1 MRFTLL
7 AATLFAVTTA
17 LVPIQ
22 IKGNRFIRPGLDSSQ
37 SDTVFEIV
45 GVDYQ
50 PNGSSGYSP
59 DSGVDALTDE
69 QACLRDA
76 YVFQQ
81 LGINTIRIYTIS
93 PWLNHDACMS
103 IFNAAGIYVVLDVS
117 SPLGGESIARYDPES
132 TYNKNL
138 LNRIWGVVDAFKG
151 YPNVLGFFAGNEV
164 VNDPMSAQVSPQY
177 VRAVIRDLK
186 DYVAL
191 HADRPIPVGYS
202 AADDIALRAAMWEYT
217 ECDSGDNSRADFY
230 ALNSYQWCSGRD
242 NWMTSGYNA
251 LLSTFKNT
259 AIPLFLS
266 EYGCNLNSPRTFTEV
281 NGGIY
286 NPDGLIQAFSG
297 GMVYEYS
304 QEANNYGLVDIQA
317 DGSVKLLADFDNL
330 KAAFSK
336 INLPVTPA
344 SSVPASVYPKC
355 DSTVQSAISALDSNF
370 NTDFNI
376 PGCPEPDLLRSGIG
390 NNNIGKIIDVTST
403 MSKFAIY
410 DSSGKQIENPSIN
423 INSANLLSG
432 GNPQP
437 IAAPP
442 PVAASPAPVSSSS
455 LEVPS
460 SSAIP
465 SSASSSTALASST
478 SLETISSSTL
488 TLETISSSLIPSTS
502 VVLPQPSVV
511 PSPVASIVSVE
522 PSSTPSSTS
531 STALPSSI
539 VPASSAEAP
548 APSAEVPAPAPAPAP
563 VPAPAPSVEAPMPA
577 SPLPPAVVMP
587 EPASSA
593 SQPSSVAPVV
603 TPETTSSMVT
613 ITAPSSVPPQPTTEM
628 ITPSSD
634 PRAMEP
640 VLSVPAPAPVPSSSD
655 KPAPTP
661 APAPAPAP
669 SSAAP
674 ESKPIM
680 TSSNNNTLSIVYT
693 PTPAVPVP
701 NPSTAIFTILPIY
714 ANTTLVTS
722 VSTPPA
728 VPSPANETSSWSAV
742 PPTPGMEGPTYVV
755 PQGSGFQYKVP
766 TWGFAL
772 GVLIALLF

>member
-7 AATLFAVTTA
+7 TATLFAVTTA

-22 IKGNRFIRPGLDSSQ
+22 IKGNKFIRPGTDSSQ
-37 SDTVFEIV
+37 LDTVFVIV

-81 LGINTIRIYTIS
+81 LGINTIRIYTVS

-138 LNRIWGVVDAFKG
+138 LNRIWGIVDAFKG

-164 VNDPMSAQVSPQY
+164 VDDAMSAQVSPQY

-186 DYVAL
+186 DYIAL

-217 ECDSGDNSRADFY
+217 QCDTGDNSRADFY

-242 NWMTSGYNA
+242 DWMTSGYNT
-251 LLSTFKNT
+251 LLSTFKNP

-304 QEANNYGLVDIQA
+304 QEISNFGLVDIQA
-317 DGSVKLLADFDNL
+317 NGSVKLLADFDNL
-330 KAAFSK
+330 KAAFSQ
-336 INLPVTPA
+336 INLPVSAA

-355 DSTVQSAISALDSNF
+355 DSTVQSSISALDFNF
-370 NTDFNI
+370 NIDFNI
-376 PGCPEPDLLRSGIG
+376 PGCPEPDLLKAGIG
-390 NNNIGKIIDVTST
+390 NNNIGKIVDVTLT
-403 MSKFAIY
+403 TSKFAIY
-410 DSSGKQIENPSIN
+410 DSSGKQIENPRIN
-423 INSANLLSG
+423 VNSDNLVNG
-432 GNPQP
+432 GNPP
-437 IAAPP
+437 SFVNPSAAPP
-442 PVAASPAPVSSSS
+442 ASSSS
-455 LEVPS
+455 SEAPS

-465 SSASSSTALASST
+465 SSVASST
-478 SLETISSSTL
+478 SLAPSTSSEAKLSRTS
-488 TLETISSSLIPSTS
+488 LESPFSSLILNTPFVS
-502 VVLPQPSVV
+502 LLQPSVV
-511 PSPVASIVSVE
+511 PIPVASIASVE
-522 PSSTPSSTS
+522 PPSAPSSTS
-531 STALPSSI
+531 STALSSSNVPTPSTEASASTSAS
-539 VPASSAEAP
+539 VPTPGAETSAP
-548 APSAEVPAPAPAPAP
+548 A
-563 VPAPAPSVEAPMPA
+563 
-577 SPLPPAVVMP
+577 L
-587 EPASSA
+587 
-593 SQPSSVAPVV
+593 VV
-603 TPETTSSMVT
+603 TSETTSSMVT
-613 ITAPSSVPPQPTTEM
+613 ITAPSSPF
-628 ITPSSD
+628 
-634 PRAMEP
+634 
-640 VLSVPAPAPVPSSSD
+640 
-655 KPAPTP
+655 
-661 APAPAPAP
+661 
-669 SSAAP
+669 
-674 ESKPIM
+674 
-680 TSSNNNTLSIVYT
+680 IVYT
-693 PTPAVPVP
+693 TTLPLPS
-701 NPSTAIFTILPIY
+701 PSTAIFPISPFY

-722 VSTPPA
+722 VSVTAA
-728 VPSPANETSSWSAV
+728 VPTPANETLSSSV
-742 PPTPGMEGPTYVV
+742 LSTPEIGGPTTTES
-755 PQGSGFQYKVP
+755 QGSGFQYEVP
-766 TWGFAL
+766 TDGFAL
-772 GVLIALLF
+772 CVLIALLF